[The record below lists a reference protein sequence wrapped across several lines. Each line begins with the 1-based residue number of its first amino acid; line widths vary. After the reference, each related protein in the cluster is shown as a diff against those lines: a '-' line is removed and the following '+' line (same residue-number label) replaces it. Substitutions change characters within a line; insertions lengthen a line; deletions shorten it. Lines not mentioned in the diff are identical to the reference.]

1 VFVDPDDATR
11 IEPVC
16 RPGEAPRYPPVTCG
30 EYIRSRFD
38 KSFAYRQK

>member
-16 RPGEAPRYPPVTCG
+16 GPGEAPRYPPVTCG